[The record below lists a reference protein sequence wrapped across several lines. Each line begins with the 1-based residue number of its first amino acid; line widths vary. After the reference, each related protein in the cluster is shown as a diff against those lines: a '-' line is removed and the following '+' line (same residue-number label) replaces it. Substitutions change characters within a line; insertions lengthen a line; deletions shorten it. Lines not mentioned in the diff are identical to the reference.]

1 MKTKITLFAIA
12 VLFPIIGFSQSNCE
26 KFKNGTFKFTDPK
39 TNKVCVITRNGNIQT
54 EKMQDAEEVYD
65 FDVVWLDD
73 CTYTV
78 TPTAAT
84 FARNKDATKV
94 GTMTVKIVQAKDSS
108 YVQKISI
115 ANNRRF
121 KRSDKVFVM
130 NEAGN

>member
-1 MKTKITLFAIA
+1 MKIKIILFAIA
-12 VLFPIIGFSQSNCE
+12 LLFPLIGFTQSNCE

-39 TNKVCVITRNGNIQT
+39 SKKVCVITRNGNIQT

-84 FARNKDATKV
+84 SARNKDATKI
-94 GTMTVKIVQAKDSS
+94 GTMTVKMVQVKDST

-121 KRSDKVFVM
+121 KRSDTVFVM
-130 NEAGN
+130 NE

>member
-1 MKTKITLFAIA
+1 MKRKIILFAVAI
-12 VLFPIIGFSQSNCE
+12 LLPIIGFSQSNCE
-26 KFKNGTFKFTDPK
+26 KFRNGTFKFTDPK
-39 TNKVCVITRNGNIQT
+39 SKKVCVITRNGNIQT

-84 FARNKDATKV
+84 SARNKDATKI
-94 GTMTVKIVQAKDSS
+94 GTMTVKMVQVKDST

-121 KRSDKVFVM
+121 KRSDTVFVM
-130 NEAGN
+130 NE

>member
-1 MKTKITLFAIA
+1 MKIKIILFAVAI
-12 VLFPIIGFSQSNCE
+12 LLPIIGFSQSNCE
-26 KFKNGTFKFTDPK
+26 KFRNGTFKFTDPK
-39 TNKVCVITRNGNIQT
+39 SKKVCVITRNGNIQT

-84 FARNKDATKV
+84 SARNKDATKI
-94 GTMTVKIVQAKDSS
+94 GTMTVKMVQVKDST

-121 KRSDKVFVM
+121 KRSDTVFVM
-130 NEAGN
+130 NE

>member
-1 MKTKITLFAIA
+1 MKTKIIVLAIA
-12 VLFPIIGFSQSNCE
+12 ILFPLIGFSQSKCE

-39 TNKVCVITRNGNIQT
+39 SKKVCVITRNGNIQT

-84 FARNKDATKV
+84 SARNKDATKI
-94 GTMTVKIVQAKDSS
+94 GTMTVKMVQIKDSS

-121 KRSDKVFVM
+121 KRSDTVFVM
-130 NEAGN
+130 NE

>member
-94 GTMTVKIVQAKDSS
+94 GTMTVK
-108 YVQKISI
+108 
-115 ANNRRF
+115 
-121 KRSDKVFVM
+121 
-130 NEAGN
+130 